1 MFYSLDGGVTFSA
14 PSGAIQPGTM
24 MLRPYFR
31 INENQVAVEKQEL
44 KALEV
49 MVYPNPTSGGLTLKM
64 SEGNQSLMIYQV
76 YDLQGRMI
84 AEDQFV
90 QQHEIDLTDQ
100 NNGVYLLRLMDQKG
114 QSTTKRIIVSH

>member
-1 MFYSLDGGVTFSA
+1 MT
-14 PSGAIQPGTM
+14 
-24 MLRPYFR
+24 
-31 INENQVAVEKQEL
+31 VEKQEL